1 MKFQRFTLFLL
12 AGCLTF
18 NAFAQEESGLSEWV
32 KQYPEWKQEKARLA
46 YVASHCATMFEL
58 IGNHMAA
65 NPIHEEQRRSAN
77 TFLARS
83 DTFARIGYFLS
94 IKQGTSQQLAV
105 AQQQAFKKEFNQQMQ
120 KNLLKHKNVM
130 VPPLSLDVE
139 VCMMNVKFFQ
149 VKVKELEIEFAKSTQ
164 TVKSLDPIA
173 PDTFDMAMLD
183 VIWQFIKT
191 QTQAPEDAAMPRLVI
206 QPDLPTNARMV
217 FEFPSEEQPQN
228 NLQINVSPRT
238 LQAWSRSMVNW
249 AFGHELTHYAMLM
262 QENQWTTKS
271 IYSNAVRHHC
281 NPEFLRI
288 TSEIADL
295 ISDNVPSDKERL
307 RMYSEVFRSCTRHPD
322 Q

>member
-1 MKFQRFTLFLL
+1 MIFKRFNLFLL
-12 AGCLTF
+12 AGCLTL
-18 NAFAQEESGLSEWV
+18 NALAQEESGLANWV
-32 KQYPEWKQEKARLA
+32 KQYPDWKQDKAGLA
-46 YVASHCATMFEL
+46 HVASQCAIMFEL
-58 IGNHMAA
+58 VGNHMSA

-105 AQQQAFKKEFNQQMQ
+105 TQQQAFKNEFNQQMQ
-120 KNLLKHKNVM
+120 DNLLNHQNM
-130 VPPLSLDVE
+130 MLPPLSSDIE
-139 VCMMNVKFFQ
+139 VCMVNVKFAQ
-149 VKVKELEIEFAKSTQ
+149 VTVRQLEIEFSKPTQ
-164 TVKSLDPIA
+164 TVKSVDPIA
-173 PDTFDMAMLD
+173 PDTFDTAMLD

-191 QTQAPEDAAMPRLVI
+191 QTQAPEQASMPRLVI

-228 NLQINVSPRT
+228 NLQINVSPRI

-262 QENQWTTKS
+262 QENQWTTKT
-271 IYSNAVRHHC
+271 IYSNTVRHHC

-295 ISDNVPSDKERL
+295 ISDKVPSKERL
-307 RMYSEVFRSCTRHPD
+307 RMYSEVFRSCTRHPE

>member
-1 MKFQRFTLFLL
+1 MMLQRFTLLLL
-12 AGCLTF
+12 AVCLSF
-18 NAFAQEESGLSEWV
+18 NAMAQEETGLAQWV
-32 KQYPEWKQEKARLA
+32 KQNPDWKQEKTGLA
-46 YVASHCATMFEL
+46 YVASHCATIFEL
-58 IGNHMAA
+58 VGNHMAV

-94 IKQGTSQQLAV
+94 IKQGASQQQTV
-105 AQQQAFKKEFNQQMQ
+105 EQQQLFKTQFNAQMQ
-120 KNLLKHKNVM
+120 ENLSKHKNLM
-130 VPPLSLDVE
+130 MPPLSLDVE

-149 VKVKELEIEFAKSTQ
+149 VKVKELEIEFAKTTQ
-164 TVKSLDPIA
+164 PVKAYEPVA

-183 VIWQFIKT
+183 VIWAFIKT
-191 QTQAPEDAAMPRLVI
+191 QTHAPEDAAMPRLVI
-206 QPDLPTNARMV
+206 QPDLPTSARMV
-217 FEFPSEEQPQN
+217 FEFPSEEQPNN

-262 QENQWTTKS
+262 QENQWTTKT

>member
-1 MKFQRFTLFLL
+1 MMFQRFTLFLL

-18 NAFAQEESGLSEWV
+18 NALAQEESGLSNWV
-32 KQYPEWKQEKARLA
+32 KQYPDWKQDKAGLA
-46 YVASHCATMFEL
+46 HVASHCAIMFEL
-58 IGNHMAA
+58 VGNYMAA

-105 AQQQAFKKEFNQQMQ
+105 TQQQAFKNEFNQQMQ
-120 KNLLKHKNVM
+120 DNLLKHKNMM
-130 VPPLSLDVE
+130 VPPLSLDIE
-139 VCMMNVKFFQ
+139 VCMANVKFAQ
-149 VKVKELEIEFAKSTQ
+149 VTVRQLEIEFSKPTQ
-164 TVKSLDPIA
+164 TVKSVDPIA
-173 PDTFDMAMLD
+173 SDTFDTAMLD

-191 QTQAPEDAAMPRLVI
+191 QTQAPAEASMPPLVI

-228 NLQINVSPRT
+228 NLQINVSPRI

-262 QENQWTTKS
+262 QENQWTTKT
-271 IYSNAVRHHC
+271 IYSNTVRHHC

-295 ISDNVPSDKERL
+295 ISDKVPSRERL

>member
-1 MKFQRFTLFLL
+1 MIFQRFTLCLL

-18 NAFAQEESGLSEWV
+18 NALAQEESGLADWV
-32 KQYPEWKQEKARLA
+32 KQYPDWKQDKARLA
-46 YVASHCATMFEL
+46 YVANHCATMFEL
-58 IGNHMAA
+58 VGNYMAA

-94 IKQGTSQQLAV
+94 IKQGTTQQLAV
-105 AQQQAFKKEFNQQMQ
+105 TQQQAFKNEFNQQMQ
-120 KNLLKHKNVM
+120 GNLLKHKNVM
-130 VPPLSLDVE
+130 VPPLSLDIE
-139 VCMMNVKFFQ
+139 VCMMNVKFAQ
-149 VKVKELEIEFAKSTQ
+149 VTVRQLEIEFSKGTQ
-164 TVKSLDPIA
+164 TVKSVDPIA
-173 PDTFDMAMLD
+173 PDTFDTAMLD
-183 VIWQFIKT
+183 LIWQFIKT
-191 QTQAPEDAAMPRLVI
+191 QTQAPEEASMPRLVI

-217 FEFPSEEQPQN
+217 FEFPSEDQPQN
-228 NLQINVSPRT
+228 NLQINVSPRI

-262 QENQWTTKS
+262 QENEWMAKS
-271 IYSNAVRHHC
+271 IYKNTVRHHC

-295 ISDNVPSDKERL
+295 ISDKVPSDKERL